1 MSDIEKI
8 EKEIKKRV
16 KARYN
21 LRTKCIYLDRKSFV
35 WQFKHSET
43 PFTCFTMLTELGT
56 IMVKAL
62 NGGLNDKNKL
72 VVYYTYIKCEE
83 GDWRAKKKSN

>member
-1 MSDIEKI
+1 MNDFELI

-16 KARYN
+16 KARYG
-21 LRTKCIYLDRKSFV
+21 LKTKCVYLDRKGFV
-35 WQFKHSET
+35 YQFKHSEK
-43 PFTCFTMLTELGT
+43 PFTCFTILIELGA

>member
-1 MSDIEKI
+1 MSDIEMI

-16 KARYN
+16 KKRYD
-21 LRTKCIYLDRKSFV
+21 LKTKCIYLDRKSFV

-43 PFTCFTMLTELGT
+43 PFTCFTILTELDV

-72 VVYYTYIKCEE
+72 IVYYTYIKEK
-83 GDWRAKKKSN
+83 R